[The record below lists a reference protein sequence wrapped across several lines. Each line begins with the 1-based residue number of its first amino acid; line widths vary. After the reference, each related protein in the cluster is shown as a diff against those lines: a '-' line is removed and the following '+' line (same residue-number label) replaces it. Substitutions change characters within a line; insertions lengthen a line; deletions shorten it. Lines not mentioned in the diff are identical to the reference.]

1 MEIICYHYKLEN
13 SHFIVEITEKL
24 YLMKVSIE
32 NSMRLGQFSYIFLL
46 RIVLWVIFY
55 VLLPTLL
62 EIEVQ
67 QLIAI
72 CLTCYIKV

>member
-46 RIVLWVIFY
+46 RIVLWVTFY

>member
-1 MEIICYHYKLEN
+1 MEIIYLYKLEN
-13 SHFIVEITEKL
+13 SHFIIEIIEKL

-32 NSMRLGQFSYIFLL
+32 NSMRWGQFSYIFLL
-46 RIVLWVIFY
+46 IIVLCVIFC

-67 QLIAI
+67 QLITI
-72 CLTCYIKV
+72 YLTCYTKV

>member
-46 RIVLWVIFY
+46 RIVLCVIFY

-72 CLTCYIKV
+72 YLTCYIKV

>member
-32 NSMRLGQFSYIFLL
+32 NSMRLGQVSYIFLL
-46 RIVLWVIFY
+46 RIVLCVIFY
-55 VLLPTLL
+55 VLLLTLL

-67 QLIAI
+67 QLITI
-72 CLTCYIKV
+72 YLTCYIKV